1 MVSFVRS
8 KERKQ
13 LNLPGRNSFELMSK
27 SFGSSS
33 TTVRLVEIEPG
44 PVNRGPHLHNT
55 FEEVIHVLEGS
66 GLLKT
71 SEGDFILSKGDTV
84 CIPAGVL
91 HQTINNTDAIV
102 RLICLFP
109 VDDIRH
115 GTKELESWSN
125 A

>member
-13 LNLPGRNSFELMSK
+13 LNLPGRNSSELMSK

-33 TTVRLVEIEPG
+33 TTVRIVEIG
-44 PVNRGPHLHNT
+44 SGSSARGPHLHET

-71 SEGDFILSKGDTV
+71 SDGEFILRKGDTV
-84 CIPAGVL
+84 CIPAGML
-91 HQTINNTDAIV
+91 HQTINDTDSIV

-109 VDDIRH
+109 VDDIRY
-115 GTKELESWSN
+115 GTQEFESWSN

>member
-1 MVSFVRS
+1 MISFVSS
-8 KERKQ
+8 KERKR
-13 LNLPGRNSFELMSK
+13 LKLPGRDSSELMSK

-33 TTVRLVEIEPG
+33 TTVRIVEIEPG
-44 PVNRGPHLHNT
+44 PIKRGPHLHDT
-55 FEEVIHVLEGS
+55 FEEVIHVLEGG

-91 HQTINNTDAIV
+91 HQTINNTDAIL

-109 VDDIRH
+109 IHDIKY

>member
-13 LNLPGRNSFELMSK
+13 LNLPGRNSSELMSK

-33 TTVRLVEIEPG
+33 TTVRIVEIEPG
-44 PVNRGPHLHNT
+44 PSARGPHLHET

-71 SEGDFILSKGDTV
+71 SAGDFILGQGDTV
-84 CIPAGVL
+84 CIPAGML
-91 HQTINNTDAIV
+91 HQTINDTDSIV

-109 VDDIRH
+109 VDDIRY
-115 GTKELESWSN
+115 GTQEFESWSN